1 MLAWGLAPC
10 NNPRNGSWITKVGI
24 RSSRTEE
31 IPKISHHPEGDHEYC
46 EFPMHVHIFYSFFAL
61 NRRF

>member
-1 MLAWGLAPC
+1 MGYWLSYK
-10 NNPRNGSWITKVGI
+10 PRNRSWITKVGI

-31 IPKISHHPEGDHEYC
+31 IEKISHHPEGAHEFF
-46 EFPMHVHIFYSFFAL
+46 EFPLHVHIFYSFFAL